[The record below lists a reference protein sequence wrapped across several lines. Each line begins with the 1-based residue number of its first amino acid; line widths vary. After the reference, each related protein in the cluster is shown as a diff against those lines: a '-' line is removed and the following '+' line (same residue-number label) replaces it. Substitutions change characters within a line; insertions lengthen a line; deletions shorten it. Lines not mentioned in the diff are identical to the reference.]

1 MIKINKG
8 KNVAITI
15 CLIVLTI
22 GLNKAFAQSK
32 GMGMTEKDG
41 KGIVFVNGK
50 WKDIAAKAKKSGKY
64 IFVDVY
70 TSWCAPCRQLK
81 NVTFKDEKAAAYY
94 NKSFINYT
102 VDMEKGEGVALA
114 DKWNVTAYPALLFF
128 TPEGKMIMKQVGYV
142 DGEHL
147 VDFGKQALARK

>member
-1 MIKINKG
+1 MIRKKKG

-22 GLNKAFAQSK
+22 GLNRAFAQDK
-32 GMGMTEKDG
+32 RMDIAGKEV
-41 KGIVFVNGK
+41 KGIVFTTGK
-50 WKDIAAKAKKSGKY
+50 WKEVAAKAKKSGKY
-64 IFVDVY
+64 IFVDAY

-81 NVTFKDEKAAAYY
+81 NVTFKDEKAAGYY

-102 VDMEKGEGVALA
+102 VDMEKGEGVTLA
-114 DKWNVTAYPALLFF
+114 DKWNVTAYPTLLFF

-147 VDFGKQALARK
+147 VDLGKQALVRK